1 MDFHKDQENDRT
13 KIRERKPIRGYIAT
27 GSIGAILGVAI
38 MSFGLPY
45 VQGEFSADD
54 SSSVKSD
61 YSESTSAGKVTTVN
75 VKNVN
80 FTDSVAKTIDSV
92 VGVTNLKRDSS
103 PFGGGSS
110 LEESGSGSGV
120 IYKKTGNK
128 AYVVTNNHV
137 IEGANEVEVSLKN
150 KTKVKAKVLGSDSLM
165 DLAVLEIE
173 GNSLPKAAEIG
184 NSDALKPGEP
194 VATIGNPLGYLDY
207 SITQGIVSNP
217 KRIIPIDV
225 NQDQSYDWEADVI
238 QTDASINPGNSGGAL
253 INVSGQLIGINSMK
267 IAQEGVEGIGFAI
280 PMNTAVPIIESL
292 EKKGKVTRPYIGVG
306 NKSLDEISLNDRKQ
320 YLNLPNS
327 VKSGVVILQV
337 SPNSPA
343 SRAGLEENDVITAID
358 GDSINS
364 SIALRKYLYTRTEP
378 GKKVTIEF
386 YRNGE
391 KRETEV
397 TLEEQN
403 S

>member
-1 MDFHKDQENDRT
+1 MDFHENQERS
-13 KIRERKPIRGYIAT
+13 RARGRKPVRGYIAT

-45 VQGEFSADD
+45 VQGEFKADN
-54 SSSVKSD
+54 SSSVKSE
-61 YSESTSAGKVTTVN
+61 YSESATAGKVTTIN

-92 VGVTNLKRDSS
+92 VGVTNLKQNSS

-128 AYVVTNNHV
+128 AFVVTNNHV

-173 GNSLPKAAEIG
+173 GNNLPKAAEIG

-217 KRIIPIDV
+217 KRVIPIDV

-280 PMNTAVPIIESL
+280 PMNTAVPIMESL
-292 EKKGKVTRPYIGVG
+292 EKKGKVTRPFIGVG

-327 VKSGVVILQV
+327 VKTGVVILQV

-378 GKKVTIEF
+378 GRKVTIEF